1 MLGER
6 VKNRD
11 TKSIRRKKT
20 DIMNSEQ
27 LEQLTTEVAKELRE
41 GQVVFLVGA
50 GISAERQSWIPL
62 WGELVSLL
70 LRVIAGE
77 EGKDEVQYA
86 KPLMSLL
93 FNEVI
98 FHQMMQIIGL
108 KKTAEALK
116 ACMDTNSYSAI
127 HKFLAWVMKEFKN
140 PVLTPNYDELIEEA
154 AGWRQNDTS
163 KSNNL
168 LIKLHGTLSKVE
180 KARFTINQ
188 IFAPLEDNLKERTLN
203 ALNDRIVVV
212 AGYQGLDEFD
222 IIPVLFDEAHSRTIV
237 WLVHSNIDPTIKKK
251 LEERHYKYF
260 KVDVDEFFRKVY
272 EKAKQGKSEVELDNW
287 QVQRSSNQKGWWKAR
302 LERWGDDLWR
312 SSKNEVRFL
321 WARILDYLRIYHV
334 YRDGIGYRPA
344 EEAYKRFLNESSDR
358 VLNLEAKMRL
368 AYVRRTAGIGSL
380 EESYEVID
388 EIKSSL
394 EGTQEKNEQKRLQM
408 LLGRA
413 LHEYGIVLQNTCDH
427 IKARLVLDEAMK
439 LRTLIND
446 PEFPYSLFQQFMNA
460 VQAAQTL
467 GYSVDSLA
475 PIGWRSWL
483 SSELEKYI
491 NQFKKASQPEHYGQT
506 LHNLAFV
513 HQFLAE
519 EFEKLRNFD
528 EAEKEFNHSL
538 KAYNEAIE
546 IRERLRDRRMIAQS
560 KVRIAQCNLGLARI
574 SCERGNN
581 EKARERIDKAEKLAD
596 DVERIYNSIPQ
607 ERFRWAN
614 VKQIQEEANHLKKL
628 LKSMK
633 KEH

>member
-1 MLGER
+1 M
-6 VKNRD
+6 
-11 TKSIRRKKT
+11 T
-20 DIMNSEQ
+20 DAMDN
-27 LEQLTTEVAKELRE
+27 EQLTTEVAKELRE

-50 GISAERQSWIPL
+50 GISTERQSWIPL
-62 WGELVSLL
+62 WGELVSSL

-77 EGKDEVQYA
+77 EGRDEVQYT

-98 FHQMMQIIGL
+98 FNQMTQIIGL
-108 KKTAEALK
+108 NKTAEALK
-116 ACMDTNSYSAI
+116 ACMNTNSYSAI
-127 HKFLAWVMKEFKN
+127 HKFLAWAMKEFKN
-140 PVLTPNYDELIEEA
+140 PVLTTNYDELIEEA
-154 AGWRQNDTS
+154 VGWRQNDTS
-163 KSNNL
+163 ESNNL

-180 KARFTINQ
+180 KARFTINL
-188 IFAPLEDNLKERTLN
+188 IFAPLEDNLKERAVN

-222 IIPVLFDEAHSRTIV
+222 VIPILFDEAHPRTIV
-237 WLVHSNIDPTIKKK
+237 WLVHSKIDPTIKKK
-251 LEERHYKYF
+251 LEEGHYKCF
-260 KVDVDEFFRKVY
+260 KVDVDEFLRKVY
-272 EKAKQGKSEVELDNW
+272 EKAKQGKSQLELDNW
-287 QVQRSSNQKGWWKAR
+287 QGQCLGNQKEWWKAK
-302 LERWGDDLWR
+302 LERWGDNLWQ

-321 WARILDYLRIYHV
+321 WARILDYLRIYRV
-334 YRDGIGYRPA
+334 YQDETERRPA

-358 VLNLEAKMRL
+358 VLNLEVKMRL
-368 AYVRRTAGIGSL
+368 AYVRRTVGMSSL
-380 EESYEVID
+380 EESYEVVD

-394 EGTQEKNEQKRLQM
+394 EETQGKNERKRLQM
-408 LLGRA
+408 HLSRA
-413 LHEYGIVLQNTCDH
+413 LHEYGIVLQNARDH

-446 PEFPYSLFQQFMNA
+446 LQFPYSLFQEFINA
-460 VQAAQTL
+460 VQATRTL

-483 SSELEKYI
+483 ISELEKYS
-491 NQFKKASQPEHYGQT
+491 NQFKEASQPEDYGQT

-538 KAYNEAIE
+538 KAYDEAME
-546 IRERLRDRRMIAQS
+546 IRKQLRDRRMIAQS

-574 SCERGNN
+574 SCERGDN
-581 EKARERIDKAEKLAD
+581 EEARERIDKAEKLGS
-596 DVERIYNSIPQ
+596 DVEGIYNSTPQ
-607 ERFRWAN
+607 ERFRWAD
-614 VKQIQEEANHLKKL
+614 VKQIREEATRLKKL
-628 LKSMK
+628 LNSME